1 MIYVISLGGSILV
14 PEEINIGFLRKF
26 KNLILKEINKNKKF
40 IIIVGGG
47 KTARKYQEVAK
58 KLTKI
63 SNEHFYDPFKN
74 AMVCY
79 TGLLKKESVKIFNED
94 LDWLGIHATRINA
107 HLLLT
112 IFRKYAYYRIIKN
125 PKEKVN
131 FKEKILIAA
140 GWKPGFS
147 TDYDAVLL
155 AKTYKSDTVINL
167 TNVDYVYDKDPN
179 KFKNA
184 QPLKEINWKDYLKLI
199 ENKWIPGMSAPFDP
213 IASKIAQKFGIKC
226 IIINGN
232 KLNEFQRFLEGRKF
246 RGTVIK

>member
-1 MIYVISLGGSILV
+1 MQNLFVISLGGSLV
-14 PEEINIGFLRKF
+14 VPVEIDIKFLDVFQNIIKEEIK
-26 KNLILKEINKNKKF
+26 KNKKF

-47 KTARKYQEVAK
+47 KTARNYQNAAK
-58 KLTKI
+58 ALTKV
-63 SNEHFYDPFKN
+63 S
-74 AMVCY
+74 
-79 TGLLKKESVKIFNED
+79 NED

-125 PKEKVN
+125 PKEKIQ

-155 AKTYKSDTVINL
+155 AKTYGSDTIINL

-179 KFKNA
+179 KIKYVKPF
-184 QPLKEINWKDYLKLI
+184 KEISWKDYLKLI
-199 ENKWIPGMSAPFDP
+199 DKKWIPGKSAPFDP
-213 IASKIAQKFGIKC
+213 IASKLAKNSNSKF
-226 IIINGN
+226 
-232 KLNEFQRFLEGRKF
+232 
-246 RGTVIK
+246 

>member
-1 MIYVISLGGSILV
+1 MNNLFVISLGGSLLV
-14 PEEINIGFLRKF
+14 PGEIDINFLRKF
-26 KNLILKEINKNKKF
+26 KSIIEREIKVGKKF

-47 KTARKYQEVAK
+47 KTARNYQNAAK
-58 KLTKI
+58 SLTKV
-63 SNEHFYDPFKN
+63 S
-74 AMVCY
+74 
-79 TGLLKKESVKIFNED
+79 NED

-125 PKEKVN
+125 PKEKVK

-155 AKTYKSDTVINL
+155 AKTYGSDTIINL

-179 KFKNA
+179 KFKDA
-184 QPLKEINWKDYLKLI
+184 KPFKEISWKDYLKLI
-199 ENKWIPGMSAPFDP
+199 DQKWIPGMSAPFDP
-213 IASKIAQKFGIKC
+213 VASRLAQKLKIKVV
-226 IIINGN
+226 IINGR
-232 KLNEFQRFLEGRKF
+232 KLKNLKNCLENRKF
-246 RGTVIK
+246 TGTVIY